1 MSRFGRVV
9 FPLNR
14 LAGEMDRLLGGL
26 LPDLP
31 QAGALAYSEGSEFP
45 ALNVW
50 HDSENVYLEAESPGM
65 KIEDLDIGIFGD
77 EVTVRGE
84 RKSPHREGVA
94 YQRRERGI
102 GKFSRSV
109 RLPVAIDADRADA
122 TLRDGVL
129 TLTLPKSAAAKPRKI
144 AVKSE

>member
-1 MSRFGRVV
+1 MSRFGRVG

-26 LPDLP
+26 LPDFP
-31 QAGALAYSEGSEFP
+31 QAGPFALAEGSSFP

-50 HDSENVYLEAESPGM
+50 HDSEKVYLEAETPGM
-65 KIEDLDIGIFGD
+65 KIEDLDIGIFGE
-77 EVTVRGE
+77 EVTVSGE
-84 RKSPHREGVA
+84 RKSLHREGVA

-102 GKFSRSV
+102 GKFSRSL
-109 RLPVAIDADRADA
+109 RLPVAVDADRVEA

-144 AVKSE
+144 VVKSL